1 MTGLISAVTTNN
13 LLFVFCTAI
22 IQLDM
27 AILYPPPLFQKSVQM
42 TKMLTEIGSHSLFH
56 EYLNVLGIVN
66 PALAKVEQLWEHKQQ
81 ERLIAKI
88 QIDKQGKARYFI
100 DARAISVN

>member
-1 MTGLISAVTTNN
+1 
-13 LLFVFCTAI
+13 
-22 IQLDM
+22 
-27 AILYPPPLFQKSVQM
+27 M

-56 EYLNVLGIVN
+56 EYLNVLGIAN
-66 PALAKVEQLWEHKQQ
+66 PALANVEQLWEYRQQ

-88 QIDKQGKARYFI
+88 QIDKQGKIRYFI

>member
-1 MTGLISAVTTNN
+1 MTGLISAMTTSY

-27 AILYPPPLFQKSVQM
+27 AILYPPPLFQKSIQM

>member
-1 MTGLISAVTTNN
+1 MTTNH

-27 AILYPPPLFQKSVQM
+27 VILYSPPLFQKSVQM

>member
-1 MTGLISAVTTNN
+1 MTDLISAMTTNH

-66 PALAKVEQLWEHKQQ
+66 PALANVEQLWEHKQQ